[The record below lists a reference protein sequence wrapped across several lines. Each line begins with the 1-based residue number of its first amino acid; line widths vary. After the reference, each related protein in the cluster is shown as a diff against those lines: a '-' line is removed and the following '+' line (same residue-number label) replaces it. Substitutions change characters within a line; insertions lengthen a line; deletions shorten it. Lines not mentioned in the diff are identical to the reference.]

1 MVPSGYFILYSSSN
15 FSRFGPAINPTT
27 AKRTREATPA
37 KIAEVLSSPTAN
49 VENDSEG
56 IKTVKT

>member
-1 MVPSGYFILYSSSN
+1 MVPSGYFSIYSSSN

-27 AKRTREATPA
+27 ANRTREATPA

-49 VENDSEG
+49 VENDSKDMKNG
-56 IKTVKT
+56 